1 MNNILP
7 TKYGLA
13 FLAPDGYYSVY
24 SKVNKWGIR
33 LHRLIARDYFGD
45 WIDDP
50 DDYYELHNIDG
61 DRTNNCV
68 LNLIPLKKED
78 HMREHMKGNTRRK
91 GIPHSDEIKKRISAK
106 LTGRTNDIETLVKMS
121 KHQNTTGYFRVSK
134 KKSKYVKSGYRY
146 DYSYY
151 ENSKRKHITSV
162 DLKKLEQK
170 VKEKGLEWFKL
181 QGDEKQ

>member
-1 MNNILP
+1 MNEVIQ

-13 FLAPDGYYSVY
+13 LLDHEGYYVIY
-24 SKVNKWGIR
+24 SKAKMWGER

-45 WIDDP
+45 WINDP
-50 DDYYELHNIDG
+50 NDYFEIHHLDG
-61 DRTNNCV
+61 DKTNNCV

-78 HMREHMKGNTRRK
+78 HMREHMKGNNYRK
-91 GIPHSDEIKKRISAK
+91 GIPHSDEIKKKISAK
-106 LTGRTNDIETLVKMS
+106 LTGRVHAMETLVKMS

-134 KKSKYVKSGYRY
+134 KKSKDVKTGYRY

-151 ENSKRKHITSV
+151 ENNKRKHITSV
-162 DLKKLEQK
+162 DMKKLEQK
-170 VKEKGLEWFKL
+170 VKQKGLKWFKL

>member
-1 MNNILP
+1 MNNILH
-7 TKYGLA
+7 TKYGVA
-13 FLAPDGYYSVY
+13 FLAPDGYYAVY
-24 SKVNKWGIR
+24 SKAKKWGVR

-50 DDYYELHNIDG
+50 EDYYEIHHIDG

-78 HMREHMKGNTRRK
+78 HMREHMKGNQRRK
-91 GIPHSDEIKKRISAK
+91 GIPHTAEIKEKIGNSIR
-106 LTGRTNDIETLVKMS
+106 GRKNSLKTKIKMS
-121 KHQNTTGYFRVSK
+121 KNQNTTGYFRVSK

-151 ENSKRKHITSV
+151 ENNKRKHITSV
-162 DLKKLEQK
+162 DLTKLEQK